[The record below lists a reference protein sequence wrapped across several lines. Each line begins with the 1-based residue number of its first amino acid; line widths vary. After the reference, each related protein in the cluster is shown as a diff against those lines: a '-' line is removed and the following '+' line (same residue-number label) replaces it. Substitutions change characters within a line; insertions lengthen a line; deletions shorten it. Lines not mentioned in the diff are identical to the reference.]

1 MKRWI
6 VVLRLASL
14 SVPEKIEFAKLVV
27 SSMKAN
33 PLFSDPIPGYDDI
46 TRLADELQLAYD
58 KSQSRPSK
66 EQTALVHTKAFE
78 LDTQLTALGNYVQRI
93 ANDNTENGEAIIF
106 SAGMDVKRTGGSTQ
120 RSFTVNNTPYEG
132 KVELVSRA
140 EGRASYIW
148 QYSLDQE
155 EWTTALVTLQATA
168 TISDLKPGK
177 RYYFRVAPVLK
188 DEQGPW
194 KGPINIIVT

>member
-6 VVLRLASL
+6 VVLRLASQ
-14 SVPEKIEFAKLVV
+14 SVPEKIEFSRLVV
-27 SSMKAN
+27 SSMKEN
-33 PLFSDPIPGYDDI
+33 KLFSDPIPGYDDI
-46 TRLADELQLAYD
+46 TRLTDELLAAYEKA
-58 KSQSRPSK
+58 KSAPSK
-66 EQTALVHTKAFE
+66 EQTALMHTKAFE

-93 ANDNTENGEAIIF
+93 ANDNSEEGDAIIY
-106 SAGMDVKRTGGSTQ
+106 SAAMDVKRTGGTAK
-120 RSFTVNNTPYEG
+120 RIFTVKNTPYEG
-132 KVELVSRA
+132 QVELVGIA

-155 EWTTALVTLQATA
+155 EWITGKVTLQATA
-168 TISDLKPGK
+168 ILGGLKPGK
-177 RYYFRVAPVLK
+177 RYYFRVAAVLK

>member
-6 VVLRLASL
+6 VVLRLASQ
-14 SVPEKIEFAKLVV
+14 SVPEKIEFARLVV

-33 PLFSDPIPGYDDI
+33 KLFSDPIPGYDDI
-46 TRLADELQLAYD
+46 TRLTDELQQAYE
-58 KSQSRPSK
+58 KSRDAGR
-66 EQTALVHTKAFE
+66 EQTALMHTKAFE
-78 LDTQLTALGNYVQRI
+78 LDSQLTALGFYVQRI
-93 ANDNTENGEAIIF
+93 ANENVENGDAIIY
-106 SAGMDVKRTGGSTQ
+106 SAAMDVKRTGRTPE
-120 RSFTVNNTPYEG
+120 RTFAVRNTPHAG
-132 KVELVSRA
+132 VVVVVDRS

-155 EWTTALVTLQATA
+155 TWTTAKVTLKAKAMIEGLT
-168 TISDLKPGK
+168 PGK
-177 RYYFRVAPVLK
+177 RYYFRVAAVLK